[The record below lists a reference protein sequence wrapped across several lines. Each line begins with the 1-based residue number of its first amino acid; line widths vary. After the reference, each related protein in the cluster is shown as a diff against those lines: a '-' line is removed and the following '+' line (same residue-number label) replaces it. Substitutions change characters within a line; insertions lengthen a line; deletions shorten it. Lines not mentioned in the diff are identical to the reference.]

1 MALKAGEFLTL
12 RFEPL
17 TGVVQFEMS
26 DGAEIVH
33 CMATEAALR
42 NRAAM
47 ESGSRPDVDSLFRSY
62 WPEIERLAAA
72 QYERGIANPVIRSLD
87 LVPPPPLPKAIP
99 TAAGPTTVAPER

>member
-1 MALKAGEFLTL
+1 MALTAGEFLTL

-17 TGVVQFEMS
+17 TGVVQFEMF
-26 DGAEIVH
+26 DGTEIVH
-33 CMATEAALR
+33 CMVTEAALR
-42 NRAAM
+42 NRAATM
-47 ESGSRPDVDSLFRSY
+47 ESGSGPDVESLLRSY

-99 TAAGPTTVAPER
+99 TAAGCAGSR